1 MTIYYLCRKQL
12 SFGLPVKVQKIANL
26 CEDESLRAPAV
37 QAEHKSDGLE
47 KLLDAGAELF
57 LLHSA
62 SSSGVKDPRLD
73 NELEKIFQGLREQER
88 KEIKIERKK
97 NKGTLKRTRK
107 DFRCIINNKIL
118 QL

>member
-1 MTIYYLCRKQL
+1 M
-12 SFGLPVKVQKIANL
+12 QKIANL

-57 LLHSA
+57 LLHST

-73 NELEKIFQGLREQER
+73 NKLEKILQGLKKQER
-88 KEIKIERKK
+88 KEIKTEKERKK
-97 NKGTLKRTRK
+97 NKGESG
-107 DFRCIINNKIL
+107 D
-118 QL
+118 